1 MVEMTVFKERRIVG
15 LVALAAALGLVVGSL
30 GTYAALQWT
39 ARIPTTAQLKLLG
52 VGVYKDISFTIPV
65 TQIDWGILEPGES
78 KNFSA
83 YIKNE
88 SNVPITLSM
97 HTEDWNPT
105 NASSLIGFSWDY
117 QGSQISVD
125 GSIPVT
131 FILNV
136 NQATAGFRGFSFTI
150 VIVGSG

>member
-1 MVEMTVFKERRIVG
+1 MGLFKERRIAGV
-15 LVALAAALGLVVGSL
+15 VALATALGLVAGSL
-30 GTYAALQWT
+30 GTFAALQWT

-65 TQIDWGILEPGES
+65 EQIDWGILEPGES

-88 SNVPITLSM
+88 SNVPISLSM
-97 HTEDWNPT
+97 YTEGWNPAT
-105 NASSLIGFSWDY
+105 ASSLIGFAWDY
-117 QGSQISVD
+117 QGTQINVD
-125 GSIPVT
+125 ESILMT
-131 FILNV
+131 FTLNV
-136 NQATAGFRGFSFTI
+136 AQAVTGFKTFSFTI